1 MATRLATLRGYEI
14 LDTEPE
20 AAFDDLT
27 LLASYVCQ
35 TPIALISLID
45 ADRQWFKSKVGVSVT
60 ETSRDVAFCAS
71 SILQSDLFF
80 VPYAIEDE
88 RFANYTLVVSIS
100 VIGTYTVTSLLG

>member
-1 MATRLATLRGYEI
+1 MIPPKPANEKQRLAVLRGYEI

-20 AAFDDLT
+20 TAFDDLT
-27 LLASYVCQ
+27 LIASYVCQ

-71 SILQSDLFF
+71 AILQSDLFRS
-80 VPYAIEDE
+80 EE
-88 RFANYTLVVSIS
+88 HTSELQSRGHLVCR
-100 VIGTYTVTSLLG
+100 